1 MDIKPIETKYK
12 GYKFRS
18 RLEARWAVFFD
29 AAGIEWEY
37 ETEGYQFDDGT
48 KYLPDF
54 YLPESKQFFEVKGVM
69 TETDMQKIKKLISC
83 GKDVAIGYSDYTFQA
98 CSDYLISEE
107 KQEYGMCLDLKD
119 MSELCRC
126 PNCRKFFFLG
136 LYGTWSCRCCGE
148 YLGDDREV
156 YADGELYNVDKKI
169 QRAITAAKQARF
181 EHGEKP

>member
-29 AAGIEWEY
+29 AVGIEWEY

-54 YLPESKQFFEVKGVM
+54 YLPESKQFFEVKGIM

-98 CSDYLISEE
+98 CSAYFDDDKLTDVFYL
-107 KQEYGMCLDLKD
+107 DDKD
-119 MSELCRC
+119 MSELCCC
-126 PNCRKFFFLG
+126 PSCHKHFFLG
-136 LYGTWSCRCCGE
+136 IGGTWNCRCQDM
-148 YLGDDREV
+148 YIGDGREV
-156 YADGELYNVDKKI
+156 CADGELDYVDKKI
-169 QRAITAAKQARF
+169 QRAIAAAKQARF